1 MYKNK
6 TFLAI
11 IPARSGSKGIKDKN
25 IKEINR
31 KPLMAYTIEACK
43 NSGIFDEILVSTD
56 SVRYARIAEGFGASV
71 PFLRPEKLASDQAS
85 SNDVILHALDEMMCI
100 GKTFDC
106 FMLLQPTSPL
116 RNEIHI
122 IESADLLI
130 KHKADSVISVC
141 KSDPTS
147 YLTVQLTDEGTV
159 RVPFLNKKQ
168 VRRQDIQPEYRINGA
183 IYLALTSYYINH
195 KSFYEGRTL
204 PYFMSAFD
212 SVDIDDDFQLKIAE
226 LLLLDKYSSTRA

>member
-1 MYKNK
+1 MYNNK

-11 IPARSGSKGIKDKN
+11 IPARSGSKGIIDKN
-25 IKEINR
+25 IREINH

-43 NSGIFDEILVSTD
+43 NSGIFDDILVSTD
-56 SVRYARIAEGFGASV
+56 SVKYAEIAERLGARV
-71 PFLRPEKLASDQAS
+71 PFLRPEKLSSDQAS
-85 SNDVILHALDEMMCI
+85 SNDVILHVLDEMMHL

-116 RNEIHI
+116 RNEKHI
-122 IESADLLI
+122 IESAHILI
-130 KHKADSVISVC
+130 KNQADSVISIC

-147 YLTVQLTDEGTV
+147 YLTVHLTEEG
-159 RVPFLNKKQ
+159 RVNPLFSDKKQ

-183 IYLALTSYYINH
+183 IYLALTSYFIKH
-195 KSFYEGRTL
+195 KSFYEGKTL

-212 SVDIDDDFQLKIAE
+212 SIDIDDDFQFKIAE
-226 LLLLDKYSSTRA
+226 LLLLDKNFSNPS

>member
-11 IPARSGSKGIKDKN
+11 IPARSGSKGVKDKN

-122 IESADLLI
+122 IESPD
-130 KHKADSVISVC
+130 KA
-141 KSDPTS
+141 
-147 YLTVQLTDEGTV
+147 
-159 RVPFLNKKQ
+159 
-168 VRRQDIQPEYRINGA
+168 
-183 IYLALTSYYINH
+183 
-195 KSFYEGRTL
+195 
-204 PYFMSAFD
+204 
-212 SVDIDDDFQLKIAE
+212 
-226 LLLLDKYSSTRA
+226 